1 MIPMGRRFYSVTP
14 APAYSYAPA
23 AVYHAPVP
31 CYSAESNHPFILPM
45 SGRKLKFSRA
55 IVGTSIAYW

>member
-31 CYSAESNHPFILPM
+31 CY
-45 SGRKLKFSRA
+45 GQRYYY
-55 IVGTSIAYW
+55 GGY